1 MASVERGYAS
11 LMGSRLTLHYNLGYR
26 LNVRTMLCYVSSIMI
41 LVRIQLAKVHRCK
54 NGSEST
60 LAVCVDLKQKLPG
73 QDEVSCL

>member
-1 MASVERGYAS
+1 MAGVERGYAS
-11 LMGSRLTLHYNLGYR
+11 LMGSRLTLHYNLAF
-26 LNVRTMLCYVSSIMI
+26 VA
-41 LVRIQLAKVHRCK
+41 LAGGGRKVHRCK